1 MSANSTFAARLAA
14 EPTLSD
20 GMFVDL
26 GLWALPLRT
35 PTLPPALATNTVF
48 VGQQHPFIVDPATP
62 HADER
67 ARLLHA
73 IAVFAAADRKPAAI
87 VLTHHHPD
95 HVGAAA
101 WLRAELGLPIFA
113 HTRTAELL
121 PALAVDRTLTDGE
134 WLYGSDETA
143 DRWRV
148 DHTPGHA
155 SGHIALH
162 EPERGLIVGGDLLA
176 SVGTIVVD
184 PPDGH
189 MATYLRTLERV
200 RDLASSVIVPS
211 HGAPIRPPETLINH
225 YIGHR
230 LMREERVFA
239 TLSTTPSPLSELTR
253 LAYAELAPALLPLA
267 RRSAL
272 AHLQKL
278 CEDGRA
284 AAVTLQDAP
293 LDPNTSAGPLAP
305 DAHFRL
311 V

>member
-1 MSANSTFAARLAA
+1 M
-14 EPTLSD
+14 D
-20 GMFVDL
+20 
-26 GLWALPLRT
+26 RT
-35 PTLPPALATNTVF
+35 SRT
-48 VGQQHPFIVDPATP
+48 
-62 HADER
+62 
-67 ARLLHA
+67 
-73 IAVFAAADRKPAAI
+73 AADDSDAQ
-87 VLTHHHPD
+87 TNE
-95 HVGAAA
+95 HV
-101 WLRAELGLPIFA
+101 RVRID
-113 HTRTAELL
+113 TR
-121 PALAVDRTLTDGE
+121 R
-134 WLYGSDETA
+134 GSDETA

-200 RDLASSVIVPS
+200 RDLASAVIVPS
-211 HGAPIRPPETLINH
+211 HGAPIRPPEVLINH
-225 YIGHR
+225 YLSHR
-230 LMREERVFA
+230 LMREELVFS

-253 LAYAELAPALLPLA
+253 RAYVELAPALLPLA

-278 CEDGRA
+278 CEEGRA
-284 AAVTLQDAP
+284 AAVTLHDEP
-293 LDPNTSAGPLAP
+293 IGPAGPLTP

>member
-1 MSANSTFAARLAA
+1 MDASIPFSARLAN

-20 GMFVDL
+20 AVSVDL

-48 VGQQHPFIVDPATP
+48 VGKQHPFIVDPATP
-62 HADER
+62 HANER

-73 IAVFAAADRKPAAI
+73 IAVFRSADRAPVAI

-101 WLRAELGLPIFA
+101 WLRAETGLPIMA
-113 HTRTAELL
+113 HIRTAELL
-121 PALAVDRTLTDGE
+121 PGLAIDHTLVDGQ
-134 WLYGSDETA
+134 WISGSDETA

-162 EPERGLIVGGDLLA
+162 EPERGLIIGGDLLA

-189 MATYLRTLERV
+189 MATYLATLERV
-200 RDLASSVIVPS
+200 RDLESTVIVPS
-211 HGAPIRPPETLINH
+211 HGAPIGSPDVLINH
-225 YIGHR
+225 YIAHR
-230 LMREERVFA
+230 LMREERIFA
-239 TLSTTPSPLSELTR
+239 TLSKAPTALAELTR
-253 LAYAELAPALLPLA
+253 AAYAELNPALLPLA

-284 AAVTLQDAP
+284 AAVTPQDVPVA
-293 LDPNTSAGPLAP
+293 ALAP